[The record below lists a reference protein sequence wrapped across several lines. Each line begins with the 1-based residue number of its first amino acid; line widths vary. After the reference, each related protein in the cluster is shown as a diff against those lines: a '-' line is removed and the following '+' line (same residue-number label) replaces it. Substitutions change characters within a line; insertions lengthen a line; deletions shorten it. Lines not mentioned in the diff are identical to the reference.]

1 MKKEMESMVNF
12 AVFSEVPV
20 ETLSEHDLS
29 HAISSH
35 WVKTRKPDG
44 TVRCKLVVR
53 DFDHVVNDPDQ
64 LCEHSKPHNFE
75 AFFPLSVAFGW
86 DVSNKDISTA
96 FLHALIT
103 GEDIYVIPPAE
114 YYPEHGLEVEA
125 CTLWLE

>member
-20 ETLSEHDLS
+20 ETLSGHDLS

-64 LCEHSKPHNFE
+64 LCGHSKPHNFE
-75 AFFPLSVAFGW
+75 ASFYTFGCIR
-86 DVSNKDISTA
+86 VGCFKQRHFHSFS
-96 FLHALIT
+96 
-103 GEDIYVIPPAE
+103 
-114 YYPEHGLEVEA
+114 A
-125 CTLWLE
+125 CLDHR

>member
-75 AFFPLSVAFGW
+75 AFFPFR
-86 DVSNKDISTA
+86 
-96 FLHALIT
+96 LHSGGMFQTKTFPQLFCM
-103 GEDIYVIPPAE
+103 P
-114 YYPEHGLEVEA
+114 
-125 CTLWLE
+125 